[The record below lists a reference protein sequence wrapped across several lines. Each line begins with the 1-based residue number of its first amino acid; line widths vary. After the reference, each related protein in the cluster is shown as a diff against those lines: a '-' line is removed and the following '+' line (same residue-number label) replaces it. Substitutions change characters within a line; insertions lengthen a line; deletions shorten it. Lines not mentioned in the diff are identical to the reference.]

1 MYVRPKGKF
10 CTKQNMTEDLS
21 TNLVSYS
28 VKPKVLV
35 FGSLLLF
42 QVWMSLFLFYSK
54 RSR

>member
-1 MYVRPKGKF
+1 MCCPKGKF
-10 CTKQNMTEDLS
+10 CTKQNITMELS

-28 VKPKVLV
+28 IKPKVLV

-42 QVWMSLFLFYSK
+42 QVWMTLFLFYSR